1 MTFHAAPLIDRL
13 DELFPKIV
21 PLFDD
26 PETLVVS
33 LTFSTPDL
41 PFRGL
46 PNGLKDFLYWARPSE
61 DHHLLGLGDA
71 MICTAEGE
79 KRFDD
84 LAAKFSEAK
93 NRWKHSDPDV
103 TGFTPILFT
112 GFAFAPGKT
121 DKGLPNAALRL
132 PIAALQRRDMVR
144 GLTFSWHKDRG
155 ANPNHVLKEWK
166 KAARQLIQAV
176 THPASP
182 APAANPLHRLKVI
195 PDDETWLDRVH
206 LAIKAIKAGTMEKVV
221 LTRRLKVAA
230 PRKFNAARLITI
242 LSYRYP
248 GCVLLAQGDADGI
261 AVAATPERL
270 VSLANG
276 RVTSDALAGTLRR
289 DPEEAKDQMLGVAL
303 RQSTK
308 DLHEHRLV
316 VEQIV
321 RRLSALCTNIRAA
334 EKPRLLQLRSLQH
347 LWTPVTAKT
356 SPNVCLLDLAA
367 LLHPTPAVGGVP
379 RDAALKWLAEN
390 GEDRFGW
397 YTGAYGWMTPEG
409 DGDLSVVLRCAYL
422 HDAYAELSAGAGI
435 VADSNPMGELEET
448 DLKFQ
453 AMLEALE
460 DA

>member
-1 MTFHAAPLIDRL
+1 MTFHAATLIDR
-13 DELFPKIV
+13 I
-21 PLFDD
+21 DD
-26 PETLVVS
+26 LLPSVEQAFNDPNATVVS
-33 LTFSTPDL
+33 LTLAIPDL
-41 PFRGL
+41 PFRTL
-46 PNGLKDFLYWARPSE
+46 PNGLSEFLYWARPSE

-71 MICTAEGE
+71 MLCTAEGE
-79 KRFDD
+79 TRFED
-84 LAAKFSEAK
+84 LSAKFSGAR
-93 NRWKHSDPDV
+93 NRWRHIDPDN

-112 GFAFAPGKT
+112 GFAFAPGQSE
-121 DKGLPNAALRL
+121 KGLPNASLRL
-132 PIAALQRRDMVR
+132 PIIALQRRDMVR
-144 GLTFSWHKDRG
+144 GLTFSWHKERG
-155 ANPNHVLKEWK
+155 GDTSQMLAEWK
-166 KAARQLIQAV
+166 QAARQLIQAV
-176 THPASP
+176 TTPGSA
-182 APAANPLHRLKVI
+182 APAANPLRRLKVI
-195 PDDETWLDRVH
+195 PDDDIWLDRVH
-206 LAIKAIKAGTMEKVV
+206 NAIDAIKAGTMEKVV

-230 PRKFNAARLITI
+230 PRKFNTARLMTV

-248 GCVLLAQGDADGI
+248 GCVLLAQGDADGV

-270 VSLANG
+270 VSLSRG

-289 DPEEAKDQMLGVAL
+289 DPEEAKDQMLGAAL
-303 RQSTK
+303 RQSAK

-321 RRLSALCTNIRAA
+321 RRLSSLCTDIHAP
-334 EKPRLLQLRSLQH
+334 KHPRLLQLRSLQH

-356 SPNVCLLDLAA
+356 SPDVCLLDLAA

-379 RDAALKWLAEN
+379 RDAALKWLVEN

-397 YTGAYGWMTPEG
+397 YTGAYGWMTPSGE
-409 DGDLSVVLRCAYL
+409 GDLSVVLRCAYL